1 MTDDHRPGRDTRTVH
16 PSGGWRPGLAVVGA
30 AVLAVALVAC
40 ATPPRF
46 GVSTTVVTPTGTCD
60 TSRVVEI
67 GASLALSGSQG
78 PLGREYLTGLK
89 MAVAHVNST
98 GGVLTHHQCL
108 ELLYKDDGGSVPVA
122 QRAVVDLVD
131 RDQVNFLV
139 GPILSAQAKGASAAL
154 ARSNIPAASFSTL
167 NQTFRRA
174 ASPWTFPLTSSSGV
188 TTTAMI
194 AFAQT
199 QGWRRLAV
207 AATDDPVGRQGVA
220 SLAASAA
227 RRGLTIT
234 GEEFIPS
241 TDPAD
246 QSLQRLRA
254 THPDGVAL
262 VGDTLAV
269 TAALQG
275 RAALAWDVPVVASS
289 IAIDPNVVN
298 ALGPSGLAGVDVV
311 VPQAIVAQPGIS
323 DADVR
328 AFRDALRT
336 QAPRS
341 LTGSIVAFAQ
351 GYDAISMLASAVQ
364 SVHSLAAANIRTYL
378 ESANYQGLLA
388 SYTYTASTH
397 TGIPGNQQVTVPASG
412 LSDGLFPSP

>member
-1 MTDDHRPGRDTRTVH
+1 MNDGHRPGRDAETVR
-16 PSGGWRPGLAVVGA
+16 PSGGWHPGLAVVAA
-30 AVLAVALVAC
+30 AVLAVALAAC
-40 ATPPRF
+40 TAPPRF

-122 QRAVVDLVD
+122 QRAVADLVD
-131 RDQVNFLV
+131 EEQVNFIV
-139 GPILSAQAKGASAAL
+139 SPILSPQVKGASATL
-154 ARSNIPAASFSTL
+154 ARSNIPATSFSSL
-167 NQTFRRA
+167 DQTFRRA
-174 ASPWTFPLTSSSGV
+174 ASPWTFPLASSSTV

-199 QGWRRLAV
+199 QGWHRLAV
-207 AATDDPVGRQGVA
+207 VATDDPVGRQGAA

-227 RRGLTIT
+227 RRGLVVTA
-234 GEEFIPS
+234 EEFIPP
-241 TDPAD
+241 TGRAD
-246 QSLQRLRA
+246 QIIRRLRA

-269 TAALQG
+269 TAALRA

-298 ALGPSGLAGVDVV
+298 AVGAGGLAGVEVV

-341 LTGSIVAFAQ
+341 LTGSIVPFAQ